1 MRCLDEHRVL
11 LGGYVFH
18 DEADHWWGNAKQ
30 RLEAGGAFITWAR
43 FKREYLQ

>member
-11 LGGYVFH
+11 LVGYVLQ

-30 RLEAGGAFITWAR
+30 RLGAGGAFI
-43 FKREYLQ
+43 